1 MTVSTQF
8 ADTDDFLDRAE
19 AELGFSDDESDTDKA
34 YNSTSIEISDDV
46 KASLAAALLNKDNNI
61 AANSHASAKSRRST
75 FSCSTGNDTNRSMN
89 SAKFAL
95 TNKAR
100 ALDLASERKKS
111 AELVATQ
118 RAMAQRIKGLE
129 DSIAG
134 IPLTLTP
141 STTPRPHR

>member
-1 MTVSTQF
+1 
-8 ADTDDFLDRAE
+8 
-19 AELGFSDDESDTDKA
+19 
-34 YNSTSIEISDDV
+34 
-46 KASLAAALLNKDNNI
+46 
-61 AANSHASAKSRRST
+61 
-75 FSCSTGNDTNRSMN
+75 MN

-118 RAMAQRIKGLE
+118 SAMAQRIKELE